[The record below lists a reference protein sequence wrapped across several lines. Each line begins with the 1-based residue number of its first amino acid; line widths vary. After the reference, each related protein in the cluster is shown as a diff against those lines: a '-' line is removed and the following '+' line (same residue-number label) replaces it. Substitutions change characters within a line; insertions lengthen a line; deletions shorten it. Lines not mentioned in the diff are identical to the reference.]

1 MPVLHGASDVGLELR
16 GGKPQAELAR
26 TRQRGHREH
35 FQEMQMDVEKDTS
48 RRSLSICRK
57 CKELKKDVVYYCE
70 REYGNA
76 TGMWLCNM
84 KMLWNTYKL
93 FSINKTL
100 KMFYEELG
108 LPKKDM
114 CPYYAEHFMADCQKK
129 RPMRHDKKTHEYMQ
143 ALRSFQDGEDNAQ
156 HEVIK

>member
-1 MPVLHGASDVGLELR
+1 
-16 GGKPQAELAR
+16 
-26 TRQRGHREH
+26 
-35 FQEMQMDVEKDTS
+35 MDVEKDTS

-70 REYGNA
+70 REQGNV

-114 CPYYAEHFMADCQKK
+114 CPYYAEHFMADCQRKK
-129 RPMRHDKKTHEYMQ
+129 ADET
-143 ALRSFQDGEDNAQ
+143 
-156 HEVIK
+156 